1 LTRIVLPGHRRK
13 MELVR
18 TPFVLRRMLVRAF
31 RRPRRGPRRVS
42 VLLVGLVLI
51 AAWQKDFFTR
61 ASDLDNRYTHRE
73 STGMN
78 QEWRFV
84 YFLYYMGLVPVVTT
98 EGHARMKGEAGYNK
112 FERAA
117 AERVIAQSGETLS
130 MEAGQTVRAGDLGR
144 ILLYLPYAFWSG
156 DTRDPK
162 LAPTHAAVFT
172 FALGA
177 LYAAFWWARD
187 PILGGAS
194 VALLGSNPYQLFEV
208 HARENIF
215 SWGITAGVLTLA
227 LSLPLLRGERGRW
240 AWLLP
245 LAMGVLLASVR
256 QIRPEPVAIAASA
269 GLACLLVPRASWLRR
284 AALAALLVAAFVA
297 TSLAWQVYFDRKFEQ
312 ATRVVAAAGGR
323 TYHGP
328 RDRYHT
334 FWHPLWCGLG
344 DFGEKHGYEWRDKAA
359 RALRR
364 SDRAGPLPRAR
375 KRTGL
380 AVPVLG
386 PRLQRGARGED
397 PLRHHP
403 RPDLVP
409 RGSRAAH
416 REGLHLDDP
425 RAAGA
430 GPWWATLP
438 WSGLATVPLLLALGF
453 TRSWTLLKVACF
465 PLGTSL
471 PAILVF
477 SGTVPGQTYVSW
489 FHIIAAAIVLSGLI
503 DVSREVLQRS
513 RRARRSASSRSTIR
527 P

>member
-1 LTRIVLPGHRRK
+1 
-13 MELVR
+13 MALVR
-18 TPFVLRRMLVRAF
+18 TPFVLRRILVRAF

-61 ASDLDNRYTHRE
+61 ASDLDSRYIHRE

-78 QEWRFV
+78 EEWRFV

-98 EGHARMKGEAGYNK
+98 QGHAQLKGESGYNK

-117 AERVIAQSGETLS
+117 AERVIAQRGESLS

-162 LAPTHAAVFT
+162 LAPTHAAIFT
-172 FALGA
+172 LALGA

-187 PILGGAS
+187 PLLGGAS

-227 LSLPLLRGERGRW
+227 LSLPLLRGGWGRL

-269 GLACLLVPRASWLRR
+269 GVACLLVPRASWGRR

-297 TSLAWQVYFDRKFEQ
+297 TSLAWQVYFDRKFDQ

-323 TYHGP
+323 VYHGP

-359 RALRR
+359 ARYAAPLVRNRYRAL
-364 SDRAGPLPRAR
+364 
-375 KRTGL
+375 GL
-380 AVPVLG
+380 EPDWPYLFWDPVYNEVLAEKIRYDITHDPIWYLEVLALRVG
-386 PRLQRGARGED
+386 RVFAWTTPVRLA
-397 PLRHHP
+397 
-403 RPDLVP
+403 
-409 RGSRAAH
+409 
-416 REGLHLDDP
+416 
-425 RAAGA
+425 A
-430 GPWWATLP
+430 GPWWLDLP
-438 WSGLATVPLLLALGF
+438 WNGLATIPLLLALAL

-471 PAILVF
+471 PAVLVF

-489 FHIIAAAIVLSGLI
+489 FHIVAAAIMLSGLI
-503 DVSREVLQRS
+503 DVSREVLLQRS
-513 RRARRSASSRSTIR
+513 RRARRSASSRSTMR